1 MNLYLLCILF
11 LFWIKNWDF
20 SSPNIPYSPVI
31 SSSAH
36 LSGGV
41 FLPQLDQHQLVDA
54 LTDHDVDVEEEEEDV
69 EQDDDTSE
77 DIQVN
82 ECDELYKMSS
92 LNISNRT
99 VYRTTQL

>member
-69 EQDDDTSE
+69 EQDDDTSG
-77 DIQVN
+77 DAQVN
-82 ECDELYKMSS
+82 EGDEHDTEL
-92 LNISNRT
+92 
-99 VYRTTQL
+99 